1 MDGVAA
7 WSHVGTP
14 NAGKPIK
21 QQHGAASEVQ
31 RAVVKRAVLIASASQ
46 CSLVERQRV
55 ALVVTVSESWAVKGL
70 W

>member
-1 MDGVAA
+1 
-7 WSHVGTP
+7 
-14 NAGKPIK
+14 
-21 QQHGAASEVQ
+21 
-31 RAVVKRAVLIASASQ
+31 VVKRAVLIASASQ